1 MSPPAPLAATAAAAA
16 LLLGLTLT
24 ACHKPP
30 PAENITPPAPAK
42 PIDVTSAKVESRDMP
57 RYLRVTGQLQAAW
70 DAMVASDAAGKVEST
85 PVERGAVVK
94 AGDVLVKLDE
104 RVSQINLREAESS
117 VALAKAQADLSGS
130 EYERN
135 QPLAAAK
142 AIAQAD
148 LNRLRTDTAAKD
160 AQLAAAEAR
169 RDMAQKSLK
178 DAVILSPFAG
188 TVAERLVS
196 PGEYVQPGKAVAR
209 VVDTHTLRLLLNVPE
224 AAVGRVKA
232 GQTVEFTVSAYPKVT
247 FQGKINFIGAAVREA
262 SRDLL
267 VEAEVDNQDG
277 RLKPGLFAEARLT
290 TGEEKTL
297 AVPAA
302 ALRIDG
308 TKRRLYVIKN
318 NQLEERLVDIG
329 ENEKDWVEIRQGGV
343 SEGEAVVLKP
353 GPDAADGVPVVAK
366 P

>member
-1 MSPPAPLAATAAAAA
+1 MKPPAPLAAAAIAFM
-16 LLLGLTLT
+16 LGIT

-30 PAENITPPAPAK
+30 PAAETVAPPAPAK
-42 PIDVTSAKVESRDMP
+42 PIDVTAAKVESRSMP
-57 RYLRVTGQLQAAW
+57 RYLRVTGQIQAEW
-70 DAMVASDAAGKVEST
+70 DAMVAADASGKVEST

-104 RVSQINLREAESS
+104 RVAQINLREAESS
-117 VALAKAQADLSGS
+117 VALAKAQAELSGS

-135 QPLAAAK
+135 QPLAAAR

-148 LNRLRTDTAAKD
+148 LNRLRTDTTAKD

-178 DAVILSPFAG
+178 DAVIVAPFAG

-209 VVDTHTLRLLLNVPE
+209 VVDTFTLRLILNLPE
-224 AAVGRVKA
+224 VAVGRVKP
-232 GQTVEFTVSAYPKVT
+232 GQTVEFNVAAYPKVT
-247 FQGKINFIGAAVREA
+247 FQGKINFIGAAVRES

-267 VEAEVDNQDG
+267 VEAAVDNQDG
-277 RLKPGLFAEARLT
+277 RLKPGLFAEARLS
-290 TGEEKTL
+290 TGDEKAL
-297 AVPAA
+297 AVPAT
-302 ALRIDG
+302 ALRVDG
-308 TKRRLYVIKN
+308 TKRRLFIIKN

-329 ENEKDWVEIRQGGV
+329 ESKDDWVEIRQGV
-343 SEGEAVVLKP
+343 SEGESVVLKP
-353 GPDAADGVPVVAK
+353 GPDAADGVPAVSK